1 MKIIKTSRQLNPNL
15 KYKLLTSDDS
25 KPIEEALG
33 MQINVD
39 ALILYTDVDR
49 RSGEERTFVK
59 IADVDGEVYS
69 TGGSVLVKQITKA
82 LDFCDGEPGWTIGTI
97 TPAKVKGAKSKG
109 AYYTATINLRVITAQ
124 EEPNETPVEFHL
136 N

>member
-1 MKIIKTSRQLNPNL
+1 MKIIKTSRELNPNL

-39 ALILYTDVDR
+39 ALILYTDTDR

-109 AYYTATINLRVITAQ
+109 AYYTATINLK
-124 EEPNETPVEFHL
+124 EEPNEVPVEFHL

>member
-1 MKIIKTSRQLNPNL
+1 MKIIKTSRELNANL

-39 ALILYTDVDR
+39 ALILYTDTDR

-59 IADVDGEVYS
+59 IADQDGEVYS
-69 TGGSVLVKQITKA
+69 TGGSVIVKQITKA

-109 AYYTATINLRVITAQ
+109 AYYTATINLAEIVQ
-124 EEPNETPVEFHL
+124 EETPEAPVEFHL

>member
-1 MKIIKTSRQLNPNL
+1 MKIIKTSRELNANL

-39 ALILYTDVDR
+39 ALILYTDLDR
-49 RSGEERTFVK
+49 KTNTERTFVK

-69 TGGSVLVKQITKA
+69 TGGSVIVKQITKA
-82 LDFCDGEPGWTIGTI
+82 LEFCEGEPGWTIGTI
-97 TPAKVKGAKSKG
+97 TPSKIKGVKSKG
-109 AYYTATINLRVITAQ
+109 AYYTATINLKEIAQ
-124 EEPNETPVEFHL
+124 EESPENPVEFNL